1 LFKKCLALSVLFFAL
16 PSLAKADL
24 ITNGSFTG
32 GSSTGWTA
40 SPTPFNTP
48 GYNQVTTSCG
58 TEPSCAVLNDGPD
71 VLVTMTQTISGLVT
85 GTTYEL
91 TWDMKSYYTCCGS
104 ATTAGAGAG
113 IDGQQWLSIL
123 DNNPNWVGYSDT
135 FTYDGGSDVL
145 TFYAQANGTDEDAAF
160 TDIQLNPEDSPV
172 PEPSSFV
179 LMATALLRVGFVA
192 RKRIAFGL
200 RPATRTEI

>member
-1 LFKKCLALSVLFFAL
+1 MFKKCLVLSVLFFAL

-40 SPTPFNTP
+40 SPQPFNTP
-48 GYNQVTTSCG
+48 SYNQVTTNCG
-58 TEPSCAVLNDGPD
+58 TEPSCAVLNDGPNT
-71 VLVTMTQTISGLVT
+71 LVTMTQSISGLVI

-91 TWDMKSYYTCCGS
+91 TWDMESYYRCCGS
-104 ATTAGAGAG
+104 STTAGAGAG

-123 DNNPNWVGYSDT
+123 DNNPTWVGYSDT
-135 FTYDGGSDVL
+135 FTYDGGSNVL

-160 TDIQLNPEDSPV
+160 TDIQLDAEGSLV

-179 LMATALLRVGFVA
+179 LIATALLGVGLMA
-192 RKRIAFGL
+192 RKRMALGL

>member
-1 LFKKCLALSVLFFAL
+1 MFKKCMALSVVFFAL

-48 GYNQVTTSCG
+48 GYNQVSTSCG
-58 TEPSCAVLNDGPD
+58 TEPSCAVLNDGPN
-71 VLVTMTQTISGLVT
+71 VLVTMSQSISGLVT
-85 GTTYEL
+85 GTTYDL
-91 TWDMKSYYTCCGS
+91 TWDMESYYRCCGS

-123 DNNPNWVGYSDT
+123 DNNPNWVVYSDT
-135 FTYDGGSDVL
+135 FTYDGGSNVL

-160 TDIQLNPEDSPV
+160 TNIQLNAEAPVV

-179 LMATALLRVGFVA
+179 LMATALLAAGFVA
-192 RKRIAFGL
+192 RKRMSL
-200 RPATRTEI
+200 NLCPATRTKI

>member
-1 LFKKCLALSVLFFAL
+1 MFKKCLALSVLFFAL
-16 PSLAKADL
+16 TSLAKADL

-32 GSSTGWTA
+32 GLSTDWTA

-48 GYNQVTTSCG
+48 GYNQVTTICG
-58 TEPSCAVLNDGPD
+58 TEPSCAVLNDTPG
-71 VLVTMTQTISGLVT
+71 VLVTMTQSISGLVT
-85 GTTYEL
+85 GTTYDL
-91 TWDMKSYYTCCGS
+91 TWDMKSYSGFWGS
-104 ATTAGAGAG
+104 ATTPDAGAG

-123 DNNPNWVGYSDT
+123 DNNTNWVVYSDT

-160 TDIQLNPEDSPV
+160 TNIQLNPEAPVV

-179 LMATALLRVGFVA
+179 LMATALLAAGFMA
-192 RKRIAFGL
+192 RKRMAL
-200 RPATRTEI
+200 SLYPATRTEI

>member
-1 LFKKCLALSVLFFAL
+1 MFKNCLALSVLSFAL
-16 PSLAKADL
+16 ASPAWADL
-24 ITNGSFTG
+24 VTNGSFTG
-32 GSSTGWTA
+32 GSFADWTA
-40 SPTPFNTP
+40 SPTPFNTS

-58 TEPSCAVLNDGPD
+58 TEPSCAVLNDGPNT
-71 VLVTMTQTISGLVT
+71 LLTMTQTISGLVD
-85 GTTYEL
+85 GTTYDL

-104 ATTAGAGAG
+104 STVAGAGAG
-113 IDGQQWLSIL
+113 IDGQQWLYIL
-123 DNNPNWVGYSDT
+123 DNNPNWASFSDT

-160 TDIQLNPEDSPV
+160 TNIELNSEGSVV

-179 LMATALLRVGFVA
+179 LMATALLGLGFVA
-192 RKRIAFGL
+192 HKRIALAL